1 MFRHISFNIT
11 SNSKP
16 TIGLKNKNLM
26 ATNKNIFLIGLMGA
40 GKTTIGRQIANEL
53 SLEFFD
59 SDHEIENR
67 TGVTITHIF
76 DIEGEDGFRKRET
89 NVLNDL
95 TKQKGIVLA
104 TGGGAIL
111 KPENRQFLMSRGT
124 TIYLYADIK
133 TLLER
138 TSKDRNRPLLQ
149 TENPQAKLEE
159 LFEVRDPLYRETADM
174 IIDTGKDSIRLAI
187 KEILEKLQES

>member
-1 MFRHISFNIT
+1 
-11 SNSKP
+11 
-16 TIGLKNKNLM
+16 M
-26 ATNKNIFLIGLMGA
+26 ANNQNIFLIGLMGA
-40 GKTTIGRQIANEL
+40 GKTTIGRQLASEL

-59 SDHEIENR
+59 SDHEIEKR

-76 DIEGEDGFRKRET
+76 DIEGEAGFRKRET
-89 NVLNDL
+89 TMLDEL
-95 TKQKGIVLA
+95 TEKKGIVLA

-111 KPENRQFLMSRGT
+111 KAENRQFLMSRGT
-124 TIYLYADIK
+124 TIYLYANID

-159 LFEVRDPLYRETADM
+159 LLEMRDPLYRETADI
-174 IIDTGKDSIRLAI
+174 IIDTGKDSIRLAL
-187 KEILEKLQES
+187 KEILEKIQES

>member
-1 MFRHISFNIT
+1 
-11 SNSKP
+11 
-16 TIGLKNKNLM
+16 M
-26 ATNKNIFLIGLMGA
+26 ANNKNIFLIGLMGA
-40 GKTTIGRQIANEL
+40 GKTTIGRQIASEL
-53 SLEFFD
+53 SLDFFD

-76 DIEGEDGFRKRET
+76 DIEGETGFRKRET
-89 NVLNDL
+89 AMLDEL
-95 TKQKGIVLA
+95 TNKKGIVLA

-111 KPENRQFLMSRGT
+111 KAENRQFLMSRGT
-124 TIYLYADIK
+124 TIYLYANID

-149 TENPQAKLEE
+149 TGDPAAKLKE
-159 LFEVRDPLYRETADM
+159 LFEIRDPLYRETAD
-174 IIDTGKDSIRLAI
+174 ILIDTSKDSVRLAL

>member
-1 MFRHISFNIT
+1 
-11 SNSKP
+11 
-16 TIGLKNKNLM
+16 M
-26 ATNKNIFLIGLMGA
+26 ANHQNIFLIGLMGA
-40 GKTTIGRQIANEL
+40 GKTTIGRQLANEL

-59 SDHEIENR
+59 SDHEIEKR

-76 DIEGEDGFRKRET
+76 DIEGEAGFRKRET
-89 NVLNDL
+89 AMLDEL
-95 TKQKGIVLA
+95 TNKKGIVLA

-124 TIYLYADIK
+124 TIYLYANID

-159 LFEVRDPLYRETADM
+159 LLAVRDPLYRETADI
-174 IIDTGKDSIRLAI
+174 IIDTGKDSVRLAL
-187 KEILEKLQES
+187 KEIMDKIQA

>member
-1 MFRHISFNIT
+1 
-11 SNSKP
+11 
-16 TIGLKNKNLM
+16 M
-26 ATNKNIFLIGLMGA
+26 AKNKNIFLIGLMGA
-40 GKTTIGRQIANEL
+40 GKTTIGRQIASEL

-59 SDHEIENR
+59 SDHEIEDR

-89 NVLNDL
+89 AMLDEL
-95 TKQKGIVLA
+95 TNKKGIVLA

-124 TIYLYADIK
+124 TIYLYANIE
-133 TLLER
+133 TLFER

-149 TENPQAKLEE
+149 IDNPRAKLEE
-159 LFEVRDPLYRETADM
+159 LFEIRDPLYRETADI
-174 IIDTGKDSIRLAI
+174 IIDTGKDSVRLAI
-187 KEILEKLQES
+187 KEILEKLQKT

>member
-1 MFRHISFNIT
+1 MA
-11 SNSKP
+11 
-16 TIGLKNKNLM
+16 KNQ
-26 ATNKNIFLIGLMGA
+26 NIFLIGLMGA
-40 GKTTIGRQIANEL
+40 GKTTIGRQIASEL

-59 SDHEIENR
+59 SDHEIEKR

-76 DIEGEDGFRKRET
+76 DIEGEAGFRKRET
-89 NVLNDL
+89 TMLEEL
-95 TKQKGIVLA
+95 TEKKGIVLA

-111 KPENRQFLMSRGT
+111 KAENRQFLMSRGT
-124 TIYLYADIK
+124 TIYLYANID

-159 LFEVRDPLYRETADM
+159 LLEMRDPLYRETADI
-174 IIDTGKDSIRLAI
+174 IIDTGKDSIRLAL
-187 KEILEKLQES
+187 KEILEKIQES

>member
-1 MFRHISFNIT
+1 MAQNI
-11 SNSKP
+11 
-16 TIGLKNKNLM
+16 
-26 ATNKNIFLIGLMGA
+26 IFVGPMGA
-40 GKTTIGRQIANEL
+40 GKTTIGRQIAREL

-76 DIEGEDGFRKRET
+76 DIEGEAGFRKRET
-89 NVLNDL
+89 AVLDEL
-95 TKQKGIVLA
+95 THKKGIVLA

-124 TIYLYADIK
+124 TIYLCANIK

-159 LFEVRDPLYRETADM
+159 LFEIRDPLYRETADV
-174 IIDTGKDSIRLAI
+174 IIDTGKASVRLAL

>member
-1 MFRHISFNIT
+1 
-11 SNSKP
+11 
-16 TIGLKNKNLM
+16 M
-26 ATNKNIFLIGLMGA
+26 ANQQNIFLIGLMGA
-40 GKTTIGRQIANEL
+40 GKTTIGRQLASEL

-59 SDHEIENR
+59 SDHEIEKR

-76 DIEGEDGFRKRET
+76 DIEGETGFRKRET
-89 NVLNDL
+89 AMLDEL
-95 TKQKGIVLA
+95 TNKKGIVLA

-124 TIYLYADIK
+124 TIYLYANIE

-149 TENPQAKLEE
+149 TEDPQSKLEE
-159 LFEVRDPLYRETADM
+159 LLEIRDPLYRETADI
-174 IIDTGKDSIRLAI
+174 IIDTGKDSVRLAL
-187 KEILEKLQES
+187 KEIMDKIQA

>member
-1 MFRHISFNIT
+1 
-11 SNSKP
+11 
-16 TIGLKNKNLM
+16 
-26 ATNKNIFLIGLMGA
+26 MGA
-40 GKTTIGRQIANEL
+40 GKTTIGRQLANEL

-59 SDHEIENR
+59 SDHEIEKR

-76 DIEGEDGFRKRET
+76 DIEGEAGFRKRET
-89 NVLNDL
+89 AMLDEL
-95 TKQKGIVLA
+95 TEKKGIVLA

-111 KPENRQFLMSRGT
+111 KVENRQFLMSRGT
-124 TIYLYADIK
+124 TIYLYANID

-159 LFEVRDPLYRETADM
+159 LLEIRDPLYRETADI
-174 IIDTGKDSIRLAI
+174 IIDTGKDSIRLAL
-187 KEILEKLQES
+187 KEILEKIQES

>member
-1 MFRHISFNIT
+1 
-11 SNSKP
+11 
-16 TIGLKNKNLM
+16 M
-26 ATNKNIFLIGLMGA
+26 ANNQNIFLIGLMGA
-40 GKTTIGRQIANEL
+40 GKTTIGRQLASEL

-59 SDHEIENR
+59 SDHEVEKR

-76 DIEGEDGFRKRET
+76 DIEGEAGFRKRET
-89 NVLNDL
+89 AMLNEL
-95 TKQKGIVLA
+95 TEKKGIVLA

-124 TIYLYADIK
+124 TIYLYANID

-149 TENPQAKLEE
+149 TEDPQAKLGE
-159 LFEVRDPLYRETADM
+159 LLDIRDPLYRETADI
-174 IIDTGKDSIRLAI
+174 IIDTGKDSVRLAL
-187 KEILEKLQES
+187 KEILEKLQVA

>member
-1 MFRHISFNIT
+1 
-11 SNSKP
+11 
-16 TIGLKNKNLM
+16 M
-26 ATNKNIFLIGLMGA
+26 ANNQNIFLIGLMGA
-40 GKTTIGRQIANEL
+40 GKTTIGRQLASEL

-59 SDHEIENR
+59 SDHEVEKR

-76 DIEGEDGFRKRET
+76 DIEGEAGFRKRET
-89 NVLNDL
+89 AMLDEL
-95 TKQKGIVLA
+95 TEKKGIVLA

-124 TIYLYADIK
+124 TIYLYANID

-149 TENPQAKLEE
+149 TEDPHAKLEE
-159 LFEVRDPLYRETADM
+159 LLDIRDPLYRETADI
-174 IIDTGKDSIRLAI
+174 IIDTGKDSVRLAL
-187 KEILEKLQES
+187 KEILEKLQVS

>member
-1 MFRHISFNIT
+1 
-11 SNSKP
+11 
-16 TIGLKNKNLM
+16 
-26 ATNKNIFLIGLMGA
+26 MGA
-40 GKTTIGRQIANEL
+40 GKTTIGRQIASEL

-76 DIEGEDGFRKRET
+76 DIEGENGFRKRET
-89 NVLNDL
+89 AMLDEL
-95 TKQKGIVLA
+95 TDKKGIVLA

-111 KPENRQFLMSRGT
+111 RAENRQFLMSRGT
-124 TIYLYADIK
+124 TIYLYANID

-149 TENPQAKLEE
+149 TEDPKAKLEE
-159 LFEVRDPLYRETADM
+159 LLETRDPLYRETADI
-174 IIDTGKDSIRLAI
+174 IIDTGKDSVRLAL
-187 KEILEKLQES
+187 KEILEKLQKS